1 LNVAGPPV
9 HVTIW
14 NESGADAPRAV
25 LVHGT
30 MTWGEECFSEQRP
43 LAAEFA
49 LEVMDRRGFGDS
61 PDVACSDWEVD
72 ARDVAGLLGAGG
84 AHLVGHSYGGVVAL
98 AAAARWPA
106 AVRSLVLIEPSALR
120 IAEQVPAV
128 KAALERNRAMFT
140 DGSPFRGMSAED
152 YLRSGAE
159 LGFPVP
165 ELTERRLRATR
176 TAMAER
182 PCWEAQI
189 DVEPIARAPF
199 PKVVITGT
207 WDRAHPAYRAST
219 GDALV
224 ACGAFVAGQVGAR
237 LVQVPGTDHFPHRDR
252 PSLVNAL
259 LREVWNTANGQDRQ
273 GGAGRVSD
281 PA

>member
-1 LNVAGPPV
+1 MADPPV
-9 HVTIW
+9 HITFW

-43 LAAEFA
+43 LAAQFA
-49 LEVMDRRGFGDS
+49 LDVMDRRGFGDS
-61 PDVACSDWEVD
+61 PDIACSDWEVD
-72 ARDVAGLLGAGG
+72 AEDVVGLLGSAG
-84 AHLVGHSYGGVVAL
+84 AHLVGHSYGGVVAMAV
-98 AAAARWPA
+98 AAHRPA

-120 IAEQVPAV
+120 IAEQVPVV
-128 KAALERNRAMFT
+128 KAALERHRAMFA
-140 DGSPFRGMSAED
+140 DGAPFRGMSAQD

-165 ELTERRLRATR
+165 EFTERRLRATR

-189 DVEPIARAPF
+189 DLKPLARAPF
-199 PKVVITGT
+199 PKVVVTGK
-207 WDRAHPAYRAST
+207 WDQAHLAYRAST

-224 ACGAFVAGQVGAR
+224 ACGSFVAERIGAR
-237 LVQVPGTDHFPHRDR
+237 LVQVPGADHFPHRDR
-252 PSLVNAL
+252 PNIVNAL
-259 LREVWNTANGQDRQ
+259 LREVWDAAAGHDRRR
-273 GGAGRVSD
+273 GGDGSR
-281 PA
+281 